1 MVNIFLIILMLAV
14 LFYGYAMCGLFLVQE
29 ISDRKIQ
36 NKLKRKTLYIL
47 SVAPALNFLLF
58 IGFALE
64 LGFKVAK
71 DTILYVFHEIEED

>member
-1 MVNIFLIILMLAV
+1 MKIFLIILMLAV

-47 SVAPALNFLLF
+47 SVTPALNFLVF
-58 IGFALE
+58 IGFVLE

>member
-47 SVAPALNFLLF
+47 SVTPALNFLVF

-64 LGFKVAK
+64 LDFKVAK

>member
-1 MVNIFLIILMLAV
+1 MMIVFLVFLMIAA
-14 LFYGYAMCGLFLVQE
+14 LFYFYAVCGLFLVQE

-47 SVAPALNFLLF
+47 SVTPVLNFLVF

-64 LGFKVAK
+64 FGFKVAK
-71 DTILYVFHEIEED
+71 ENIPYVFHEIEED